1 MDTQESVGEDSALQ
15 KAPELS
21 LDETRRRAIA
31 GAGPREKRFE
41 VFANHLVKDSLVWT
55 AGSVGGR
62 GEASGSDGDFEGPR
76 REAET
81 MLAR

>member
-1 MDTQESVGEDSALQ
+1 MDAQESVGEDPALQ
-15 KAPELS
+15 KSSKLS

-31 GAGPREKRFE
+31 GAGPCEKCLE
-41 VFANHLVKDSLVWT
+41 VFADHLVKDSLVWA

-62 GEASGSDGDFEGPR
+62 GEASGSDGGFEGPR
-76 REAET
+76 RGAET